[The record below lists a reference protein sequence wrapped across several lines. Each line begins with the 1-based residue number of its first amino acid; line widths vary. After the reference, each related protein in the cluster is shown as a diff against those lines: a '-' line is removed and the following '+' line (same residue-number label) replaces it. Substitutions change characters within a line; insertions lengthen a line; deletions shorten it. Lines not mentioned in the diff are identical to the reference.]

1 VAETKSEGQEL
12 RGSEELKIKCGTE
25 HFKELEGVVY
35 KRVSS
40 VADLN
45 RRADKV

>member
-25 HFKELEGVVY
+25 HFKKLEDVVY
-35 KRVSS
+35 QRVSS
-40 VADLN
+40 VADLS
-45 RRADKV
+45 RGADL